1 MKALQPVA
9 AAVAMA
15 MIAVVASAAPADPKE
30 SYPTRPI
37 RIIVA
42 YTPAGTTDIL
52 ARFIGQKMTESWGQ
66 PVIVENRPGANGNI
80 GTEIAARATPD
91 GYTITMGT
99 AATHSINNTLY
110 PKLAWHAQR
119 DFEPISLVAVVP
131 NLLVV
136 NNALPVKSVKELIAF
151 AKANPGKLTFGSP
164 GVGATAHLSMELFKT
179 LTGTSMVHVPY
190 KGSAGVL
197 ADVMAGQIQLAMDNI
212 PVYLPQAKA
221 GKIRALAVSSPQRTP
236 AAPEIPTVAEA
247 GVPGFE
253 ALSWFGLL
261 APAKTPRPIVGK
273 LAAETRRILNLPDI
287 NERISALGAQPIGG
301 TPREY
306 AAFIQTEI
314 AKWQKGHP
322 RCRGES
328 GMIRDPETS
337 DVRF

>member
-1 MKALQPVA
+1 MKRLQ
-9 AAVAMA
+9 MKRL
-15 MIAVVASAAPADPKE
+15 IAVVCIALIACGTAAAADLAAG
-30 SYPTRPI
+30 YPNRPI

-52 ARFIGQKMTESWGQ
+52 ARALGQKMTENWAQ

-99 AATHSINNTLY
+99 AGTHSINNTLY
-110 PKLAWHAQR
+110 PKLSWHAQR

-136 NNALPVKSVKELIAF
+136 TNALPVRSVKELVAY

-164 GVGATAHLSMELFKT
+164 GIGATAHLSMELFKT

-221 GKIRALAVSSPQRTP
+221 GKIRALAVSSPKRTP
-236 AAPEIPTVAEA
+236 AAPDIPTVAEA

-261 APAKTPRPIVGK
+261 APAKTPKAIVDK
-273 LAAETRRILNLPDI
+273 LAAETQRILKLPDVS
-287 NERISALGAQPIGG
+287 ERIVALGAQPVGG
-301 TPREY
+301 TPQEY
-306 AAFIQTEI
+306 AAFIRSEI
-314 AKWQKGHP
+314 AKWQKV
-322 RCRGES
+322 
-328 GMIRDPETS
+328 IRDAGVKAE
-337 DVRF
+337 